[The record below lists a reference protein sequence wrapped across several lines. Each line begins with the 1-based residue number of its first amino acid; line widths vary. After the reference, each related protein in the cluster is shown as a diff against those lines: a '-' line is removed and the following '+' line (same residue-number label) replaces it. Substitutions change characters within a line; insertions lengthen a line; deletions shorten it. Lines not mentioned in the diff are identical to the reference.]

1 MQTLRTV
8 APGEGE
14 VLASLDLLA
23 PNLPL
28 AHCAAGARAGASEPT
43 SQRSDDVFDKWLS
56 QDNFVT
62 PGLTWSYVRGPP
74 LYPNL
79 LL

>member
-14 VLASLDLLA
+14 VLASRDLLA
-23 PNLPL
+23 PSLPL
-28 AHCAAGARAGASEPT
+28 AHCGAGARAVASEPI
-43 SQRSDDVFDKWLS
+43 SQRSDVFDKWLV

-62 PGLTWSYVRGPP
+62 PGLTCSYVRGPP
-74 LYPNL
+74 LYPNRL
-79 LL
+79 L

>member
-14 VLASLDLLA
+14 VLASRDLLA
-23 PNLPL
+23 PSLPL
-28 AHCAAGARAGASEPT
+28 AHCGAGARAVASEHI
-43 SQRSDDVFDKWLS
+43 SQRSDVFDKWLS

-62 PGLTWSYVRGPP
+62 PV
-74 LYPNL
+74 YPNL